1 MSGRA
6 EYFENIVFQ
15 LQAHHMS
22 SVAARTADVTPFDV
36 KVVKEY
42 HLPEARAYCAKFD
55 EATKE
60 QIEQQAEV
68 ASVETAKLYDHYAI
82 ATVTN
87 DKVPWGL
94 ARISSSG
101 KVPTARP
108 YSYQYEEA
116 ASGQGVIAYMI

>member
-1 MSGRA
+1 MS
-6 EYFENIVFQ
+6 F
-15 LQAHHMS
+15 
-22 SVAARTADVTPFDV
+22 VAARAADATPFDV

-60 QIEQQAEV
+60 QIEQQVEV

-116 ASGQGVIAYMI
+116 ASGQGVIAYVI